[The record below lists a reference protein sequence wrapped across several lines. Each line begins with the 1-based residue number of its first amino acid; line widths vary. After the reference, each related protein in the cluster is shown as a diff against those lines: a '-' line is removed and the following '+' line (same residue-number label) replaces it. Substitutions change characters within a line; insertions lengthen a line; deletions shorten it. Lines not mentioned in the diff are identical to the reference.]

1 MTDKR
6 DSDKGQVLSWHE
18 LLEKA
23 VELGLGAALLT
34 KETAGHLADDLV
46 KRGAMTKD
54 EGKKLVSDLL
64 EKGKGQKEKME
75 EQLTKLV
82 TRVIERSDLARESAV
97 AELERRVAALEA
109 KMEKLHD
116 D

>member
-1 MTDKR
+1 MTDER
-6 DSDKGQVLSWHE
+6 DSDDGRVMSWHE

-34 KETAGHLADDLV
+34 KETAAHLADDLV

-64 EKGKGQKEKME
+64 EKGKGQKDKMD
-75 EQLTKLV
+75 EQLTKV
-82 TRVIERSDLARESAV
+82 VSQVIERADLARQSAV

-109 KMEKLHD
+109 KLEKLD
-116 D
+116 EG